1 MVKKKVLRGQKN
13 KFQISPPPSSP
24 NPPTQRPLAFAGG
37 CGPLPGGAPSR
48 SGAGR
53 EEVAF
58 PTDHLAVTARAMY
71 YVQGFDPALIISQ
84 IVSMQALLYMHL
96 GLWLCVLTAL
106 GGSEVSSLSLGN
118 FFSSSAMS
126 ISFAGGWI
134 AIIAC
139 FLNALA
145 GAFFLCLVVERAK
158 KCLDFTTTA
167 HLLHLCFCV
176 MYDGFPAGWEWCA
189 HAGGRC

>member
-1 MVKKKVLRGQKN
+1 
-13 KFQISPPPSSP
+13 
-24 NPPTQRPLAFAGG
+24 
-37 CGPLPGGAPSR
+37 
-48 SGAGR
+48 
-53 EEVAF
+53 
-58 PTDHLAVTARAMY
+58 MY

-84 IVSMQALLYMHL
+84 IVSMQALLYRHL

-139 FLNALA
+139 WKGMNIRGGAESVGIATTETVVYISVGILVSDFVLTQLFLTIY
-145 GAFFLCLVVERAK
+145 G
-158 KCLDFTTTA
+158 
-167 HLLHLCFCV
+167 
-176 MYDGFPAGWEWCA
+176 
-189 HAGGRC
+189 

>member
-1 MVKKKVLRGQKN
+1 VRLVYQKSIYLSIYLVKTCRSACVRLLVA
-13 KFQISPPPSSP
+13 
-24 NPPTQRPLAFAGG
+24 LAPA
-37 CGPLPGGAPSR
+37 A
-48 SGAGR
+48 A
-53 EEVAF
+53 
-58 PTDHLAVTARAMY
+58 LAATARAMF

-84 IVSMQALLYMHL
+84 IVSMQTLLYMHL

-106 GGSEVSSLSLGN
+106 GGSDVSSLSLGN

-134 AIIAC
+134 AIIAF

-145 GAFFLCLVVERAK
+145 GSFFLCLVVERAK

-176 MYDGFPAGWEWCA
+176 MYDGFPASWEWCA
-189 HAGGRC
+189 HAGGRY

>member
-1 MVKKKVLRGQKN
+1 MVETAQATNSFSLRWLADACVLSTRNLLSLNLVKTCR
-13 KFQISPPPSSP
+13 SACV
-24 NPPTQRPLAFAGG
+24 RLLVALAPA
-37 CGPLPGGAPSR
+37 A
-48 SGAGR
+48 A
-53 EEVAF
+53 
-58 PTDHLAVTARAMY
+58 LAATARAMF

-84 IVSMQALLYMHL
+84 IVSMQTLLYMHL

-106 GGSEVSSLSLGN
+106 GGSDVSSLSLGN

-134 AIIAC
+134 AIIAF

-145 GAFFLCLVVERAK
+145 GSFFLCLVVERAK

-176 MYDGFPAGWEWCA
+176 MYDGFPASWEWCA
-189 HAGGRC
+189 HAGGRY

>member
-1 MVKKKVLRGQKN
+1 
-13 KFQISPPPSSP
+13 
-24 NPPTQRPLAFAGG
+24 
-37 CGPLPGGAPSR
+37 
-48 SGAGR
+48 
-53 EEVAF
+53 
-58 PTDHLAVTARAMY
+58 MY

-158 KCLDFTTTA
+158 KCLDFTATVYI
-167 HLLHLCFCV
+167 LHLMATVGFG
-176 MYDGFPAGWEWCA
+176 GFPTSAAWWITEGLAFGLMVVLGEWLCA
-189 HAGGRC
+189 RREMRDISLPTVNTRDAASARSTSVRSATSLGDELRGEESQRLVQRTGA